1 MNLKEDFHIHTNYNN
16 HSASNLTVK
25 NVVQEAERKGL
36 EIIALTE
43 HVRKTSEWIPSY
55 LNEILHY
62 KQKTK
67 IKVIPGF
74 EAKIL
79 PNGNIDCREDIS
91 RDYFIIASFHTKYCD
106 KVIWINA
113 LKKVIENK
121 DVNVIGHLA
130 PESSFQINPKE
141 IEELAK
147 LLKKH
152 DKIVEINAKY
162 QRPPETWIKIFIER
176 GVKFHLGSD
185 AHSLNEIGNYES
197 IIKLIK
203 LFE

>member
-43 HVRKTSEWIPSY
+43 HVRETSEWIPSY